1 MRGDI
6 IAPCAVV
13 VLERG
18 EMKSNYDAVVIGSG
32 FGGAVAACRLA
43 QAGLTVGIIERGRRY
58 PKGSFPRDWSNLAKG
73 WLWKHDQGL
82 FDVKPIN
89 RMTIVQGAGYG
100 GGSLIYANVHLR
112 APADLFA
119 AGWPRGYSRAALD
132 PYYDLVAYMLDIKP
146 ITASAHLGLP
156 PKTTAMKAVAH
167 KLGRAAQFCYPN
179 LAVDFGA
186 PHQSHKNKFNVD
198 QEGCNYCGECDIGCN
213 YLAKNTLDLNYLA
226 VAEKFGADA
235 AVQCE
240 VVKLE
245 QSATGYKVTFK
256 DYSAGGNEKFTE
268 AANVFVCAGA
278 VNSTELLLR
287 CRDQH
292 KTLPRL
298 SAQLGNGY
306 SGNGDFLAFAFDTA
320 PALQPSNGPTITTG
334 IVYDRGQGANR
345 VWFIFEEGGYPKEI
359 AGLLQLLNPATGWLG
374 SAALKTKSE
383 LENALRGAGASINQ
397 AGADGSHSAVFL
409 AMGRDHANGRIT
421 LAPLTNALWV
431 EWDVASNLP
440 LYDAETGISVDIA
453 NALGGKAAFNPF
465 WQRLRQPAS
474 VHNLGGCVMADDAA
488 HGVTDANGEVF
499 GYRGL
504 YVFDGGILPSAT
516 GVNPSHTIA
525 AVAERNVEAAI
536 RRLKG
541 DAVWRAPE
549 ATQAQPVIDPLSQ
562 LTIPAEGTMAPTTQ
576 TIGLGF
582 TETMKGFLDRGHN
595 PPDDY
600 AGAERAGQRNN
611 SYVDFTLTITFSD
624 LDASLADK
632 AHAGIANGMVH
643 VDGFTGPN
651 GAPVTG
657 GVFNLFVD
665 AGEFEERKMLYALPF
680 SGADG
685 KPYLL
690 DGFKD
695 VKDHGR
701 FDVWGATS
709 TLYTVIRA
717 GHERTGAVM
726 ATGIMH
732 ILMQDFMHQLTTFQ
746 VSGTND
752 PAKKASAIA
761 RFGHMFM
768 GTLWDVFAAPRLP
781 K

>member
-1 MRGDI
+1 
-6 IAPCAVV
+6 
-13 VLERG
+13 
-18 EMKSNYDAVVIGSG
+18 MKSNYDAVVIGTG
-32 FGGAVAACRLA
+32 FGGSVAACRLA
-43 QAGLTVGIIERGRRY
+43 QTGLKVGIIERGRRY
-58 PKGSFPRDWSNLAKG
+58 PKGSFPRDWKNPTNG
-73 WLWKHDQGL
+73 WLWDNQQGL

-89 RMTIVQGAGYG
+89 EMTVVQGAGYG

-119 AGWPRGYSRAALD
+119 MGWPSGYSRNALD

-156 PKTTAMKAVAH
+156 PKTVAMKAIAH
-167 KLGRAAQFCYPN
+167 KLGRDGQFCYPN
-179 LAVDFGA
+179 IAVDFGV
-186 PHQSHKNKFNVD
+186 PHQSHKNKFDVD

-226 VAEKFGADA
+226 VAEKSGAEV

-245 QSATGYKVTFK
+245 RSGSGYKVTFK
-256 DYSAGGNEKFTE
+256 NYLAGGVEESTE
-268 AANVFVCAGA
+268 APHVFVCAGA

-287 CRDQH
+287 CRDQY
-292 KTLPRL
+292 KTLPGL
-298 SAQLGNGY
+298 SSHLGNGY
-306 SGNGDFLAFAFDTA
+306 SGNGDFLAFAFDSA
-320 PALQPSNGPTITTG
+320 EPLQPSNGPTITTG
-334 IVYDRGQGANR
+334 IVYDRGKGDER

-359 AGLLQLLNPATGWLG
+359 AGLLQMLNPKTGWL
-374 SAALKTKSE
+374 SNAALMTRGE
-383 LENALRGAGASINQ
+383 LESKIRSAKASIVQ
-397 AGADGSHSAVFL
+397 AGAGGSHSAVFL
-409 AMGRDHANGRIT
+409 AMGRDKANGRIK
-421 LAPLTNALWV
+421 LAPVTYALEV
-431 EWDVASNLP
+431 EWNVASNLP

-465 WQRLRQPAS
+465 WQRLGIPAS

-488 HGVTDANGEVF
+488 HGVTDPNGEVF

-504 YVFDGGILPSAT
+504 YVLDGGILPSAT

-525 AVAERNVEAAI
+525 AVAERNIETAI
-536 RRLKG
+536 RRIKG
-541 DAVWRAPE
+541 EASWRAPE
-549 ATQAQPVIDPLSQ
+549 AILAKPIIDPLSQ
-562 LTIPAEGTMAPTTQ
+562 LNIPAGSTMAPTTP

-582 TETMKGFLDRGHN
+582 TETMKGFLDRSHT

-600 AGAERAGQRNN
+600 TGAERIGQHNN
-611 SYVDFTLTITFSD
+611 AKVDFTLTITFPN
-624 LDASLADK
+624 LDAALADN
-632 AHAGIANGMVH
+632 AHPGIANGVVH

-651 GAPVTG
+651 GAPVTN
-657 GVFNLFVD
+657 GVFNLFVN
-665 AGEFEERKMLYALPF
+665 AGEVNERKMLYALPF
-680 SGADG
+680 TGADG
-685 KPYLL
+685 QPYLL

-695 VKDHGR
+695 VKDHGS

-717 GHERTGAVM
+717 GHERSGAIR
-726 ATGIMH
+726 ATGILH

-752 PAKKASAIA
+752 PTKKAEAIA
-761 RFGHMFM
+761 SFGHLFM
-768 GTLWDVFAAPRLP
+768 GTLWDVFAVPRLP
-781 K
+781 

>member
-1 MRGDI
+1 MFAALLLAAPNADVALEPARDALRRHDFVRAESVLKPLAASGNAEAAYQLGILYLPRTNDI
-6 IAPCAVV
+6 GLPAAPAEACRLLTSAANQSHPKAAYALAAQVQAGTCAVTGKSAEEWRSLATARGYGV
-13 VLERG
+13 KDAAPTLASAPAADPLTLLKRAARDGDMSSLERLLG
-18 EMKSNYDAVVIGSG
+18 QVSASAVSADRRTALHEAADGQQASAARVLLEHGAAVDARDAAGDTPLHLAARRGAAPVIEVLLRAKASPNGADAR
-32 FGGAVAACRLA
+32 GGTPLMLAVAAD
-43 QAGLTVGIIERGRRY
+43 G
-58 PKGSFPRDWSNLAKG
+58 K
-73 WLWKHDQGL
+73 
-82 FDVKPIN
+82 
-89 RMTIVQGAGYG
+89 
-100 GGSLIYANVHLR
+100 
-112 APADLFA
+112 
-119 AGWPRGYSRAALD
+119 
-132 PYYDLVAYMLDIKP
+132 
-146 ITASAHLGLP
+146 
-156 PKTTAMKAVAH
+156 
-167 KLGRAAQFCYPN
+167 
-179 LAVDFGA
+179 
-186 PHQSHKNKFNVD
+186 
-198 QEGCNYCGECDIGCN
+198 
-213 YLAKNTLDLNYLA
+213 
-226 VAEKFGADA
+226 A
-235 AVQCE
+235 AV
-240 VVKLE
+240 
-245 QSATGYKVTFK
+245 
-256 DYSAGGNEKFTE
+256 
-268 AANVFVCAGA
+268 
-278 VNSTELLLR
+278 ELLL
-287 CRDQH
+287 QH
-292 KTLPRL
+292 GADVQSRNAQGL
-298 SAQLGNGY
+298 SAL
-306 SGNGDFLAFAFDTA
+306 DLADRAGPA
-320 PALQPSNGPTITTG
+320 PIA
-334 IVYDRGQGANR
+334 
-345 VWFIFEEGGYPKEI
+345 KEI